1 MFLLGPKVP
10 IRSKSSY
17 WARSYWVQKFLLGA
31 FLLGSPTNLLDSKI
45 VANQRDSGSYW
56 ARSYWAHPLYKKSKG
71 WIWINSNLIILEW
84 FFLTLREHRSHV
96 VPPKFID
103 ECHKMIFLKSLKY
116 ISAQHRKFSRCKWK
130 LRSLV
135 LGVFPG

>member
-17 WARSYWVQKFLLGA
+17 WARSYWVQKFLLGV

-56 ARSYWAHPLYKKSKG
+56 ARSYWAHPLYSD
-71 WIWINSNLIILEW
+71 
-84 FFLTLREHRSHV
+84 F
-96 VPPKFID
+96 
-103 ECHKMIFLKSLKY
+103 MLKPDLQPYLYS
-116 ISAQHRKFSRCKWK
+116 WK
-130 LRSLV
+130 CNK
-135 LGVFPG
+135 